1 QATAR
6 AGVAGIPAK
15 GVSGSGY
22 EGHYFWDQEVY
33 LLPYLTYTNPAAAR
47 QVLESRHAML
57 PDARIRAKELS
68 VDGAL
73 FPWRTINGLEASA
86 YYAAGTAQFHIA
98 AAISFAANRYQWAS
112 GDASFRAEVGADLLI
127 ETARMWASLGFFGK
141 DGLFHIHG
149 VTGPDEYTAVVNDNL
164 YTNVMARFNLRA
176 AAALEHPDVPDT
188 ERMVWQQA
196 AARMS
201 LPYDPDMEIYSQ
213 DNDFMTLEPWDWNTP
228 KSKYPLLLNFHP
240 LVIYRHQ
247 VLKQADTVLA
257 MFLQWQDFTAEEKQR
272 AFDFYD
278 PITTGDSTLS
288 ACVQGI
294 MAAEVGYSD
303 VALKHFTEALFI
315 DLDNTHHNTVDGV
328 HIASTGGI
336 WSSLVCGFAGMRDQ
350 GQVPHFDPRL
360 PAEWDSLSFRLK
372 IRGRL
377 LSVELRPATISLALV
392 PDSGSPGLGSDAGS
406 APLE

>member
-1 QATAR
+1 
-6 AGVAGIPAK
+6 
-15 GVSGSGY
+15 
-22 EGHYFWDQEVY
+22 
-33 LLPYLTYTNPAAAR
+33 
-47 QVLESRHAML
+47 M
-57 PDARIRAKELS
+57 
-68 VDGAL
+68 DGAL

-98 AAISFAANRYQWAS
+98 AAIAFAANRYQWAS
-112 GDASFRAEVGADLLI
+112 GDDTFSAELGADLLI

-141 DGLFHIHG
+141 DGMFHIHG

-176 AAALEHPDVPDT
+176 AAALEHEGIAET
-188 ERMVWQQA
+188 ERMVWRQA
-196 AARMS
+196 AERMS
-201 LPYDPDMEIYSQ
+201 LPYDPHLQVFSQ

-294 MAAEVGYSD
+294 MAAEVGYGD
-303 VALKHFTEALFI
+303 VALQHFTEALFI
-315 DLDNTHHNTVDGV
+315 DLDNSHGNTIDGV

-350 GQVPHFDPRL
+350 GEVLRFDPRL
-360 PAEWDSLSFRLK
+360 PVEWDGLSFRLK
-372 IRGRL
+372 VQGRL
-377 LSVELRPATISLALV
+377 LAVELEQGSIALTLV
-392 PDSGSPGLGSDAGS
+392 PGPDYSEEPLQVKVRDYDVTVGTAIVQV
-406 APLE
+406 PLEDVPVPPPSIFPSVFPTAGLPIMG